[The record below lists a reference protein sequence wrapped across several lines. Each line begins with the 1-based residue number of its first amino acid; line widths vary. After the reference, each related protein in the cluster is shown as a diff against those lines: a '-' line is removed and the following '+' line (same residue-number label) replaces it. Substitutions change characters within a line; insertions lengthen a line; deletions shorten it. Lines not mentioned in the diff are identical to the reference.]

1 MTDTE
6 KMAELLQKV
15 QTGNAPLTYSG
26 RLTPWTARDIADH
39 LIANGVTFA
48 KDTDVSSK
56 WIGVE
61 DDKPDEFVS
70 VLGHIADAGELP
82 AVRECYRVGNAF
94 YFPTLWDKYPVDKW
108 MPLPEPPKED

>member
-1 MTDTE
+1 MTDKE
-6 KMAELLQKV
+6 ILIELLQKV

-48 KDTDVSSK
+48 TDTDVGSK
-56 WIGVE
+56 WISVE

-70 VLGHIADAGELP
+70 VLGHMTDAGDFP
-82 AVRECYRVGNAF
+82 AVRECYLVGGVF
-94 YFPTLWDKYPVDKW
+94 FFPALKDIHPADRW
-108 MPLPEPPKED
+108 MPMPEGD